1 MQTEI
6 ESLKAQVLNLQSTTL
21 TLAAAVPV
29 TPLTPPPTVNDV
41 VHELK
46 LRTSKETNIIISS
59 IFQSI
64 SVSDAQLATN
74 FLLDELNV
82 TTMVTY
88 CLRLGKSNVGRPQL
102 LFATLAHASY
112 ATKFIRLARSLR
124 NFRND
129 DAKNNVYIN
138 PDLTR
143 EQRSIQYNLR
153 TDLKHRKATGEAN
166 HITKNNSLITKTQSA
181 TNAAPA
187 QTNML

>member
-112 ATKFIRLARSLR
+112 ATKFIRLARPFVISETTTPKTM
-124 NFRND
+124 FTST
-129 DAKNNVYIN
+129 
-138 PDLTR
+138 LT
-143 EQRSIQYNLR
+143 LP
-153 TDLKHRKATGEAN
+153 AN
-166 HITKNNSLITKTQSA
+166 SVLFSTIYALI
-181 TNAAPA
+181 
-187 QTNML
+187 